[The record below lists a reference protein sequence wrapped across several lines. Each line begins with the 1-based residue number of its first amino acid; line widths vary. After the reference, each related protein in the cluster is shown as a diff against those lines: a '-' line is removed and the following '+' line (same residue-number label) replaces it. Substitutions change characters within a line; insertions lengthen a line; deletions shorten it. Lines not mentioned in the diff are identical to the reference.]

1 LNQAGFIERRNV
13 VIEYRWAEGH
23 HDRSPTLGSGA
34 GSEPSRGDLC
44 VGRPANRPGG
54 NITGVNF
61 LAAEIVAKRFEPLRE
76 LVPKATMTALLVKPG
91 SPTSETEQQAV
102 EAAARGV
109 GQTVLVL
116 NVSTPATS
124 KTPSQHSSRD
134 EQTAYLSLRMR

>member
-76 LVPKATMTALLVKPG
+76 LVPKTTMTALLVKPG
-91 SPTSETEQQAV
+91 SPTSEKQQAV
-102 EAAARGV
+102 EAAAPGV

-116 NVSTPATS
+116 KCQYPRES
-124 KTPSQHSSRD
+124 KRPSQHSSRD